1 VIARV
6 QPMKLAAMEAL
17 YEGQEG
23 ASLTAFGLLR
33 PEAERRDGKGP
44 HYFSIEI
51 PKMLSLMSFRDADAY
66 VAGIDDLVEGNPE
79 RGILSAQEKIERGR
93 EVIAQ
98 LARYR
103 TALEQ
108 NDRATAAEV
117 AALFDPATPEGR
129 EFLEN
134 NYAYFGYGYLD
145 SPWQTVPDVT
155 LLFYSFRVMVGAGV
169 FFILLLALVW
179 WLNRRGRLEN
189 RRWLLWVALWSIPLA
204 YIASQAG
211 WIVAEVGRQPWA
223 IQNLLP
229 VSVSASRIGS
239 GSVATTFFLF
249 LALFTVLLAAEIG
262 ILCKQIKIGPDK
274 E

>member
-1 VIARV
+1 MIARV

-108 NDRATAAEV
+108 NDRR
-117 AALFDPATPEGR
+117 PPPRSPPCSTPQ
-129 EFLEN
+129 
-134 NYAYFGYGYLD
+134 
-145 SPWQTVPDVT
+145 PP
-155 LLFYSFRVMVGAGV
+155 
-169 FFILLLALVW
+169 
-179 WLNRRGRLEN
+179 RG
-189 RRWLLWVALWSIPLA
+189 
-204 YIASQAG
+204 
-211 WIVAEVGRQPWA
+211 
-223 IQNLLP
+223 
-229 VSVSASRIGS
+229 GS
-239 GSVATTFFLF
+239 S
-249 LALFTVLLAAEIG
+249 
-262 ILCKQIKIGPDK
+262 
-274 E
+274 